1 MSMHP
6 RRYWLALHPDI
17 GKPIGG
23 VKQMH
28 RLAEALSACGRE
40 ATIIQEKDDFHPG
53 WFQSNVK
60 TISLKNW
67 IKLDNLCKERDV
79 IILPETFLPS
89 LPKYGPGLPKILF
102 NQNGSYSFGL
112 GNVNDGFPDN
122 PQKVIDLYSH
132 SDLKHIICV
141 SKYDV
146 QLIQDA
152 FGIDKGKVSRLTNA
166 IETKL
171 FKPSGKKKG
180 LITYMPRKNQRDAA
194 IVSTILKNKNW
205 FKSWDIVPIHGMD
218 QNKVIELLQ
227 KSTAFLAFGHPEGFG
242 LPLAEAAACGC
253 ALIGYSGLG
262 GREIFEL
269 ARKQNIGWEVEFG
282 DWHGFINSTKILI
295 KNLDDNPRE
304 LSLKLQ
310 TLSDEVRNIYSWE
323 RMKES
328 VSEGLREWER
338 QLNH

>member
-1 MSMHP
+1 MSISS

-28 RLAEALSACGRE
+28 RLAETLTACGRE
-40 ATIIQEKDDFHPG
+40 ATIIQEKEDFHPG
-53 WFQSNVK
+53 WFKSNVK
-60 TISLKNW
+60 TLSLQKW
-67 IKLDNLCKERDV
+67 IKLENLCRERDV
-79 IILPETFLPS
+79 IVLPETFLPS
-89 LPKYGPGLPKILF
+89 LPTYAPGLPKILF

-112 GNVNDGFPDN
+112 GNNNDGFPEN

-141 SKYDV
+141 SKYDTK
-146 QLIQDA
+146 LIQNA
-152 FGIDKGKVSRLTNA
+152 FGIEKNKVSCVVNA
-166 IETKL
+166 IETSL

-194 IVSTILKNKNW
+194 IVSTILKNKEW
-205 FKSWDIVPIHGMD
+205 FKNWDIVPIHGID
-218 QNKVIELLQ
+218 QKKVIELLQ

-269 ARKQNIGWEVEFG
+269 ARSQDIGWEVEFG
-282 DWHGFINSTKILI
+282 DWQGFVNSTKILV
-295 KNLDDNPRE
+295 KKLHDNPE
-304 LSLKLQ
+304 QVGLKLQ
-310 TLSDEVRNIYSWE
+310 ALSDEVRNIYSLE

-328 VSEGLREWER
+328 VSDGLRIWER
-338 QLNH
+338 QLN